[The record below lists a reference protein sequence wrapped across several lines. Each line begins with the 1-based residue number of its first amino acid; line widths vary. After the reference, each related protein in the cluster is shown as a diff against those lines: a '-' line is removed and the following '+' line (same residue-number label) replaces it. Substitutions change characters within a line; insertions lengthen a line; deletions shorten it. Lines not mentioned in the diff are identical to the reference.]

1 MSLIMC
7 CNSSGVRART
17 TTSSTYWCII
27 PSLRPI
33 RSAVIFNLW
42 ACSSA
47 LVGCFCDGFCM
58 MCCSRLAQVQMHC
71 IAGIFSCYAL
81 PTLHGMFSCTALA
94 FLFCPA
100 SHHRSSALHCFFPH
114 CTALPHVLI
123 VDTVRLDR
131 SARCSLFPVT
141 CRYSF
146 QYTRIPSLSSSS
158 TPRCFVVLPCS
169 ALYCSATL
177 CAC

>member
-1 MSLIMC
+1 MC
-7 CNSSGVRART
+7 RNSSSVRART
-17 TTSSTYWCII
+17 TTSSTYWCFIS
-27 PSLRPI
+27 SLRPI

-42 ACSSA
+42 AYSSV

-58 MCCSRLAQVQMHC
+58 FCYSRLAQV
-71 IAGIFSCYAL
+71 
-81 PTLHGMFSCTALA
+81 
-94 FLFCPA
+94 PA
-100 SHHRSSALHCFFPH
+100 YFSALHCTARHVFLHCACFPFLPRLASPFLRASLFFPH
-114 CTALPHVLI
+114 CIALPHVLI